1 MFGMRG
7 SRRTRKREQD
17 KSVHVTPR
25 VRRTRMLRQGV
36 DSSELRSVGYEM
48 NAAVLEAEFHS
59 GEVYHYFDVPAQ
71 LVVELL
77 EAESVG
83 RYFNAHIRSKFKFKK
98 VG

>member
-1 MFGMRG
+1 MRG
-7 SRRTRKREQD
+7 SRLPGRGSRIRT
-17 KSVHVTPR
+17 SMGHL
-25 VRRTRMLRQGV
+25 VRRTRMLRQDV
-36 DSSELRSVGYEM
+36 DSSELRSVGYKM
-48 NAAVLEAEFHS
+48 DAAVLEAEFHS

-77 EAESVG
+77 EAESIG

>member
-1 MFGMRG
+1 
-7 SRRTRKREQD
+7 
-17 KSVHVTPR
+17 
-25 VRRTRMLRQGV
+25 MLKQGV

-48 NAAVLEAEFHS
+48 DAAVLEAEFHS
-59 GEVYHYFDVPAQ
+59 GEVYDYFDVPAQ

-77 EAESVG
+77 EAESIG

>member
-1 MFGMRG
+1 
-7 SRRTRKREQD
+7 
-17 KSVHVTPR
+17 
-25 VRRTRMLRQGV
+25 MLRQEV
-36 DSSELRSVGYEM
+36 NSSELRSVGYEPDVS
-48 NAAVLEAEFHS
+48 VLEAEFHS

-77 EAESVG
+77 EAESIG